1 MVTYSFFIKITPLYA
16 KSDEREFD
24 DLEVLFDKEIL
35 PSKSIKFPKEIDDKL
50 AKDLNFL
57 KFESFHS
64 GDSSRIS
71 LTFKEELTEVE
82 RGKLIEFLTNIIE
95 NKDNQIIFDNLSYS
109 VKPTNLLYDWK

>member
-24 DLEVLFDKEIL
+24 DLRLLFEKEIL
-35 PSKSIKFPKEIDDKL
+35 PAKATIFPKEIDGKL

-57 KFESFHS
+57 KFDSFYA
-64 GDSSRIS
+64 GDNSRIS
-71 LTFKEELTEVE
+71 LTFTEELTDDEQS
-82 RGKLIEFLTNIIE
+82 KLIEFLTNIIE